1 MKNQNIFNEFE
12 ALNQTEL
19 ESVFGGESAWY
30 WISYHVSAI
39 FHPAPATWSNPTAGE
54 LMSA

>member
-30 WISYHVSAI
+30 WITYRVSQF
-39 FHPAPATWSNPTAGE
+39 FHLPPYTSPNPTAGE